1 MDRRAIIL
9 NPMQASMEIAKNML
23 GRGILLKTISP
34 NEMTFSIVRND
45 NKSDEELDVSVREFK
60 VLYTVIATFAG
71 LAVPKH
77 IRYKIVTAEEREK
90 EKKEFMDNLPP
101 WLPKIF

>member
-9 NPMQASMEIAKNML
+9 NPMQASMEIAKQML
-23 GRGILLKTISP
+23 GRGLLLKTISP
-34 NEMTFSIVRND
+34 NEMTFTIVRTN
-45 NKSDEELDVSVREFK
+45 NKSDEELDLAVREFK

-77 IRYKIVTAEEREK
+77 IRYKIVTAEERVK
-90 EKKEFMDNLPP
+90 ENKEFMDNIPP
-101 WLPKIF
+101 WFPKMW